1 MGEIINVKQ
10 VRKFNHQGEQPSRDK
25 FIYLN
30 KKHELLGYKV
40 LPGSVR
46 GYELWNQKN
55 YQLRLEDFSI
65 TVDNACI
72 IATVKLDRKLE
83 SLTPCMGIL
92 PS

>member
-46 GYELWNQKN
+46 G
-55 YQLRLEDFSI
+55 
-65 TVDNACI
+65 
-72 IATVKLDRKLE
+72 
-83 SLTPCMGIL
+83 
-92 PS
+92 

>member
-10 VRKFNHQGEQPSRDK
+10 VRKFNLQGEQPSRDK

-46 GYELWNQKN
+46 G
-55 YQLRLEDFSI
+55 
-65 TVDNACI
+65 
-72 IATVKLDRKLE
+72 
-83 SLTPCMGIL
+83 
-92 PS
+92 

>member
-10 VRKFNHQGEQPSRDK
+10 VRKFNHQGKQPSRDK

-46 GYELWNQKN
+46 G
-55 YQLRLEDFSI
+55 
-65 TVDNACI
+65 
-72 IATVKLDRKLE
+72 
-83 SLTPCMGIL
+83 
-92 PS
+92 